1 MMTLIGKSLLK
12 RGHLLVE
19 LRPMCCLGDWKAVV
33 HILKQHDYMSMFPS
47 SGSSTGNNA
56 DVIADA
62 GFDELDRMMRTALNS
77 MAMSIYYLVLTE
89 NGACRKGGGSTAE
102 EGIDVSKINVRLDKQ
117 RIEEASELF
126 QLHHPPLLDAADVEL
141 TKESTYASKYTRAT
155 EKAALILF
163 SLRESLSEG
172 DWESVRVKLSSER
185 AAIESD
191 VREERPELEEMNLI
205 RRENLR
211 RQVVASL
218 TLSLGKGGPT
228 IMDSPT
234 SRSTPL
240 DSIQL
245 SSIDVVGLDQGLELA
260 SRMDREGDNSS
271 HNGPTEVSKLVSA
284 ADIVRRLRVAMRA
297 VHESSLSS
305 RALWNNVK
313 HGLERAREEGW
324 LVRSTSASSD
334 SSFASSDDLGA
345 TSGDALIAARSEL
358 RLVSDIV
365 HDRQA
370 QISLLEHLSN
380 GSVPSLESVERT
392 NSGGSENASASGAG
406 VAGGSAGAS
415 VLPLLREAL
424 EETRRRFPN
433 GAKST
438 LVRNLLSISEI
449 FYNLRR
455 SFYDSDFQELHS
467 RVGSFVAAGGI
478 AALGAAQGTVGK
490 NLERELIMLK
500 EHDDNHV
507 LLETMSGALRAP
519 GSLCRRSESV
529 GSLVRWIFISSFIYF
544 FYLCFL
550 FFIST
555 TTK

>member
-1 MMTLIGKSLLK
+1 LIGKSLLK

-19 LRPMCCLGDWKAVV
+19 LRPLCCLGDWKAVV

-47 SGSSTGNNA
+47 SGSSTGNSA

-117 RIEEASELF
+117 RIAEASELF
-126 QLHHPPLLDAADVEL
+126 QLHHPPLLDDAAAAVS

-155 EKAALILF
+155 EKAALILS
-163 SLRESLSEG
+163 SLRACVSEG

-191 VREERPELEEMNLI
+191 VREERPELEEIKVI

-211 RQVVASL
+211 RQVVALL

-240 DSIQL
+240 DSIHL

-260 SRMDREGDNSS
+260 SRMDREGGNSS
-271 HNGPTEVSKLVSA
+271 HNSPTEVSKLVSA
-284 ADIVRRLRVAMRA
+284 ADVVRRLRVAMKA

-334 SSFASSDDLGA
+334 SSFASSDDAGT
-345 TSGDALIAARSEL
+345 TSGDALVAARSEL

-365 HDRQA
+365 HDREA

-380 GSVPSLESVERT
+380 GSVPSLESVERA
-392 NSGGSENASASGAG
+392 NSGGSGNAGAGAG

-467 RVGSFVAAGGI
+467 RVGSFVAAGGV

-519 GSLCRRSESV
+519 GSLCRRSEPV
-529 GSLVRWIFISSFIYF
+529 GSLVRWIFIS
-544 FYLCFL
+544 
-550 FFIST
+550 FFI
-555 TTK
+555 